1 MQQEHTE
8 IVQQQLKFIV
18 ERPLL
23 YGLQI
28 SHAYTRLVK
37 DLNYPP
43 PAHWPMI
50 WVPSLFKGIG
60 WGPLFEFKSD
70 LSVKCLGTCLF
81 ASLDERGW
89 SS

>member
-1 MQQEHTE
+1 MMMEMGMQQEHTE

-37 DLNYPP
+37 DLN
-43 PAHWPMI
+43 
-50 WVPSLFKGIG
+50 
-60 WGPLFEFKSD
+60 
-70 LSVKCLGTCLF
+70 
-81 ASLDERGW
+81 
-89 SS
+89 